1 MISHQRGLPFQPP
14 FTPALLVL
22 LIHLASPTQVHA
34 QSFDTVG
41 SRALGMGGAF
51 VAVADDASAT
61 WWNPAGLPN
70 SLIIDGIV
78 EGDAGRLINPSG
90 TPISES
96 TASKRSAAGVAF
108 AFPAVGLSYL
118 RTRQSRLEPAT
129 AGAAPGRKEGGTG
142 PVGRSLVLHQVGVS
156 LAHSLGD
163 AIVVGATV
171 RVMRGELS
179 TLDPAEGTVDD
190 VFEAMGD
197 IEGPSRVRGD
207 VDLGVLVRLSRVRLG
222 LATRNLT
229 APTFPAASN
238 GEEWRLERQARIGAA
253 FVADGDRP
261 GRHDWVIAV
270 DGDLGR
276 ETTSAGEWRDIA
288 LGGERWFKSRRVGL
302 RAGLSAS
309 TAGEA
314 RPAASGGASIA
325 VASGFWVEG
334 RATRG
339 GKDAERGWGLSAH
352 VMF

>member
-1 MISHQRGLPFQPP
+1 MISNQRGLTVQP
-14 FTPALLVL
+14 ASLLAQLVL
-22 LIHLASPTQVHA
+22 FLQVASPVLVHA
-34 QSFDTVG
+34 QSFDSVG

-70 SLIIDGIV
+70 SLIIDGIA
-78 EGDAGRLINPSG
+78 EGDADRLINRSDP
-90 TPISES
+90 PISES
-96 TASKRSAAGVAF
+96 TAAKRSAGGLAF
-108 AFPAVGLSYL
+108 VFPAVGLSYF

-129 AGAAPGRKEGGTG
+129 AGGAPGRKEEGTA
-142 PVGRSLVLHQVGVS
+142 PVGRSLLLHQVGVS

-179 TLDPAEGTVDD
+179 TLAPAEGTADD
-190 VFEAMGD
+190 VFESIGD
-197 IEGPSRVRGD
+197 IDGPSRVLGD
-207 VDLGVLVRLSRVRLG
+207 VDLGVLVRVSRLRFG

-253 FVADGDRP
+253 LVADADRA

-270 DGDLGR
+270 DTDLRREMTIAGDR
-276 ETTSAGEWRDIA
+276 RDMA
-288 LGGERWFKSRRVGL
+288 FGGERWFKARRLGL
-302 RAGLSAS
+302 RGGLSAS
-309 TAGEA
+309 TAGET
-314 RPAASGGASIA
+314 RPAASGGASVA
-325 VASGFWVEG
+325 VANGFWVEG